1 MALHDNSMT
10 SSMVSKKTMEVNP
23 EISIMTEIKRKAAVD
38 KSDKTVQDLIWLLFR
53 DEGRF
58 RAFDQVTFKKARK

>member
-1 MALHDNSMT
+1 MALRDNSMT

-38 KSDKTVQDLIWLLFR
+38 KPDKTVKALIWLLFR

-58 RAFDQVTFKKARK
+58 RAFDQVEGGPW